1 MALFP
6 KQNRCTD
13 LVCAFHV
20 PVIFSSGSLSLTG
33 MGGVSDVLRNLWLE
47 TVWSNVSVY
56 SKPQMAEEL
65 SRRISR

>member
-20 PVIFSSGSLSLTG
+20 PVIFSLSLTG